1 MSKNSLMN
9 SSQEVDPLNASIK
22 SGQHNPL
29 QNTIG
34 KKQNPQ
40 LKDSLNKNQRKP
52 SFGMQASEYDP
63 RMSEDE
69 KTDLG
74 SMMKDIDRRLQRNK
88 NGKGSP
94 PKQLPDKYYTDNETH
109 PQRRID

>member
-1 MSKNSLMN
+1 
-9 SSQEVDPLNASIK
+9 
-22 SGQHNPL
+22 L

-94 PKQLPDKYYTDNETH
+94 PK
-109 PQRRID
+109 

>member
-1 MSKNSLMN
+1 
-9 SSQEVDPLNASIK
+9 
-22 SGQHNPL
+22 
-29 QNTIG
+29 
-34 KKQNPQ
+34 
-40 LKDSLNKNQRKP
+40 
-52 SFGMQASEYDP
+52 MQASEYDP

-94 PKQLPDKYYTDNETH
+94 PK
-109 PQRRID
+109 